1 MFLKIDVLKNFAI
14 FTGKQLRWSLYLI
27 KLQAFKCFPMNI
39 AKSLT
44 AVFLQN
50 TSGGCFCRC
59 SVLHY
64 IFKKTLLNIL
74 SLYIAFFVLKLK
86 IILIRFHSLSFVK
99 PLVVIRCH
107 SLSLAVAHCHLL
119 YHSLSLVV
127 LLVVTR
133 CDSLYHSFSFVV
145 TRCHCTTS
153 CHSLSLYNSSIFL

>member
-27 KLQAFKCFPMNI
+27 KLQAFKCFPVNI

-44 AVFLQN
+44 AVFLQS

-59 SVLHY
+59 SVLHH

-74 SLYIAFFVLKLK
+74 QLYIAFFVLKLK

-99 PLVVIRCH
+99 PLVVIRCITRCH
-107 SLSLAVAHCHLL
+107 SLSLVFTHC
-119 YHSLSLVV
+119 HSLSLVV
-127 LLVVTR
+127 TRCRPLSLVVP
-133 CDSLYHSFSFVV
+133 LIV
-145 TRCHCTTS
+145 TRRTTC
-153 CHSLSLYNSSIFL
+153 CHSL